1 MLTRLLLTASSAAL
15 LSASPSIA
23 QTASP
28 GEQLRGAWVMVS
40 LDEDHHGQ
48 KDYPFG
54 DRPNGSL
61 VLDHGTVAV
70 FIAKPGRAKSAAHPG
85 EPVGPVVAYYGTYS
99 VDGDALTY
107 HVKGSTYPNYE
118 GTDQRATFSLSGDT
132 LTLVRT
138 ITTTKEPFTSTLKY
152 ERAKTQ

>member
-1 MLTRLLLTASSAAL
+1 MLMRLLLAASFAAL
-15 LSASPSIA
+15 LSTSPSIA
-23 QTASP
+23 QTTSP
-28 GEQLRGAWVMVS
+28 GEQLQGAWAMVS

-48 KDYPFG
+48 KEYPFG

-61 VLDHGTVAV
+61 VLDDGTVAV
-70 FIAKPGRAKSAAHPG
+70 FIAKPGRIKSAAHPG
-85 EPVGPVVAYYGTYS
+85 EPVGPAIASYGTSS

-138 ITTTKEPFTSTLKY
+138 ITTTKEPLPDP
-152 ERAKTQ
+152 QV